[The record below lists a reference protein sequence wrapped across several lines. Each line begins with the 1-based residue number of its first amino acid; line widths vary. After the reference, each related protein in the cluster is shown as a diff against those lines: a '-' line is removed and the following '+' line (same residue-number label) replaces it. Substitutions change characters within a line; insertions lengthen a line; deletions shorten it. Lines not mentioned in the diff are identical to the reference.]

1 MKIVS
6 HIILGLVFVVQTF
19 AFLPAAW
26 GQDDQGGQVRGFQL
40 PADENTYVVT
50 YNLRGLTC
58 VQDVGTPTQC
68 AVPNQAADEGGYPWT
83 KVKCK
88 QGDVGISNFAWSL
101 DNNQPMGIFEA
112 PPSLVTSAKTY
123 SVNVRLGRVCM
134 RSGK

>member
-1 MKIVS
+1 
-6 HIILGLVFVVQTF
+6 
-19 AFLPAAW
+19 
-26 GQDDQGGQVRGFQL
+26 
-40 PADENTYVVT
+40 
-50 YNLRGLTC
+50 
-58 VQDVGTPTQC
+58 VGTPTQC